1 MNVILAFL
9 ILSAPFALA
18 ALLSWASHRND
29 AVRSSLINEFGD
41 PDSYRVRHDAEAT
54 RTRFERTPSWPAS
67 GAMGDRR

>member
-29 AVRSSLINEFGD
+29 AVRSHLVNQFGD
-41 PDSYRVRHDAEAT
+41 PDWYRVQHDADAA
-54 RTRFERTPSWPAS
+54 RTRFENAPSWPAS
-67 GAMGDRR
+67 GVLGERR